1 MTIEALLQD
10 IADSNRA
17 ILACLQSGAAVA
29 AAEFAPGN
37 LAGAT
42 AGGADDGKTTTRKR
56 RTKEEIAADEA
67 AAAAAKAAA
76 DKEAALSASATAIAN
91 KNQGNA
97 GAADAGAAGAAGA
110 TTGGEVTWDA
120 AVAKLKALA
129 QDPAHGSTAVM
140 AVIKKIDPNAAN
152 VPALKDL
159 NKNAE
164 IVAAIDALLNPAAAA
179 GAEVDPL
186 FG

>member
-42 AGGADDGKTTTRKR
+42 AGAADDGKTTTRKR

-67 AAAAAKAAA
+67 AAAAAAKA
-76 DKEAALSASATAIAN
+76 KEAELSASATAIAN

-110 TTGGEVTWDA
+110 ATGGEVTWDA

-164 IVAAIDALLNPAAAA
+164 IIAAIDALLNPAAAA